1 MFSVPSP
8 ICCNSGSHRRHNR
21 RDRFSKQLKTNKF
34 VAAGSVSRILS
45 ASRSLQDGHS
55 SRPHIAVRLKRPTRN
70 FHPIAGSPKVDAPS
84 RRVRAL
90 LSARSL
96 FGLAPCGVC
105 HAPSIA
111 GRAVRSYRTFS
122 PLPRPKPR
130 RYVLCGTGRRL
141 ALTPASR
148 TLSGTL
154 LCGVRTF
161 LAVSHI
167 CQKKADMGH
176 PATVRS
182 GCQL

>member
-1 MFSVPSP
+1 M
-8 ICCNSGSHRRHNR
+8 
-21 RDRFSKQLKTNKF
+21 
-34 VAAGSVSRILS
+34 AAGSVSRILS

-55 SRPHIAVRLKRPTRN
+55 SRPHITVRLKRPTRN
-70 FHPIAGSPKVDAPS
+70 FHPIAGSLAVDAPS
-84 RRVRAL
+84 RRVRIL
-90 LSARSL
+90 LSARPL

-105 HAPSIA
+105 HAPSIT

-161 LAVSHI
+161 LPH
-167 CQKKADMGH
+167 QKTGAGDRPIRLPTSALYRGRQ
-176 PATVRS
+176 T
-182 GCQL
+182 

>member
-1 MFSVPSP
+1 MA
-8 ICCNSGSHRRHNR
+8 
-21 RDRFSKQLKTNKF
+21 T
-34 VAAGSVSRILS
+34 GSVSRILS

-55 SRPHIAVRLKRPTRN
+55 SRPHITMRLQRPTRN
-70 FHPIAGSPKVDAPS
+70 FHPITGSLAVDAPS
-84 RRVRAL
+84 RRVRTL
-90 LSARSL
+90 LPARSL

-105 HAPSIA
+105 HAPTIT

-141 ALTPASR
+141 AFTPASR

-161 LAVSHI
+161 LPHRRTGAGDRPI
-167 CQKKADMGH
+167 RLPTTALYRD
-176 PATVRS
+176 PIAIVRKELWRRPTRIS
-182 GCQL
+182 DRAEYCIRSRRQTSLN